1 MFGKWALRIAALFLV
16 LGMQATAI
24 SRADTPWYNLLATS
38 RVEADPAKPY
48 TLKEEHGPWIII
60 ACSFNGE
67 NAKQQ
72 AHELVLELRKRY
84 RMEAFVHCMDFPL
97 DDPNGHVQPLF
108 ASPHRHQYHMVT
120 ENPNAYRDGSIK
132 EVAVVVGN
140 FPAIDDPDAQKAL
153 QKLKST
159 DPECLHSKSPET
171 QSRSLAAW
179 RSLQAGVK
187 DLPQYVESRRQ
198 TGPLAHAFITRNP
211 LLPEDY
217 FAPKGG
223 IDELVLK
230 MNKDVEHSLLNCP
243 GKYTVQVAHFTGEV
257 IINQSE
263 IRAIETGAKA
273 GPESTKQG
281 LAGAAEK
288 AHKLTDALRM
298 KGYEAYE
305 FHDRYASL
313 VTVGSFDSVG
323 TPRADGKIEIN
334 PMVHQ
339 IIDVFRAKSLDVAG
353 QPGPLQPRSLVGIY
367 FDVQPIPV
375 EVPKR
380 SISRQLTQRLDMAG
394 Q

>member
-1 MFGKWALRIAALFLV
+1 MIGEWAFRTAALCLV
-16 LGMQATAI
+16 LVIQATAI

-48 TLKEEHGPWIII
+48 TLKEEHGPWIIM

-67 NAKQQ
+67 NAQQQ
-72 AHELVLELRKRY
+72 AHDLVLELRKRY
-84 RMEAFVHCMDFPL
+84 RVEAFVHRMDFKL
-97 DDPNGHVQPLF
+97 DDPNGNVQPLYR
-108 ASPHRHQYHMVT
+108 SPHSHQYHMVT
-120 ENPNAYRDGSIK
+120 ENPNAYRDGTIK
-132 EVAVVVGN
+132 EIAVVVGN

-153 QKLKST
+153 QKLKT
-159 DPECLHSKSPET
+159 ADPECFHANSAGT

-179 RSLQAGVK
+179 RSLQASVR
-187 DLPQYVESRRQ
+187 DLPQYIESRRQ

-230 MNKDVEHSLLNCP
+230 MNKNVKYSLLDCP

-281 LAGAAEK
+281 LASAAEK
-288 AHKLTDALRM
+288 AHELTEALRI

-305 FHDRYASL
+305 FHDRCASL

-323 TPRADGKIEIN
+323 TPRPDGRIEIN
-334 PMVHQ
+334 PQVHR
-339 IIDVFRAKSLDVAG
+339 IIKVFRGQSADV
-353 QPGPLQPRSLVGIY
+353 PGKPGAMYLRSLVGIY

-394 Q
+394 E